1 MKERRSVRGKMLWR
15 KKYTQ
20 AEVAEA
26 LKISQQT
33 LYLYLRERKQEAD

>member
-20 AEVAEA
+20 IDVAKM
-26 LKISQQT
+26 LKVSQQT
-33 LYLYLRERKQEAD
+33 IYLFLRDRKS